1 MCILA
6 FWHVT
11 INLSNRKGMIDYMS
25 TVIRVEK
32 NREYVV
38 MNNKFLRNKQ
48 MSLKAKGLLALC
60 LSLPEDWDYSI
71 NGLVSITKESITA
84 VRNAMKELEELG
96 YMKINKLQ
104 NEKGHFHYEY
114 VIYETPHIENLHVDN
129 ADMENLVVENQVVD
143 NQLQQSIEKQI
154 IKEKVF
160 NKDLYIKEHASAAIW
175 SPLNDYLE
183 MRKEIG
189 AELTERGLKLL
200 LKRLDKL
207 SNNNINIQR
216 LMLENAIQSQW
227 KNVYLPKDQEI
238 EAAGKAL
245 KNELKTFYGI

>member
-1 MCILA
+1 ML
-6 FWHVT
+6 WHGT

-129 ADMENLVVENQVVD
+129 ADMENLVVENLVVD
-143 NQLQQSIEKQI
+143 NQLQQSIENKVSN
-154 IKEKVF
+154 KKVF

-207 SNNNINIQR
+207 TNNNINIQR
-216 LMLENAIQSQW
+216 LMLENAIQNQW

-238 EAAGKAL
+238 QAANKAL

>member
-1 MCILA
+1 
-6 FWHVT
+6 
-11 INLSNRKGMIDYMS
+11 
-25 TVIRVEK
+25 
-32 NREYVV
+32 

-60 LSLPEDWDYSI
+60 LSLPDDWDYSI
-71 NGLVSITKESITA
+71 NGLVSITKESVTA

-129 ADMENLVVENQVVD
+129 ADMENLHVEKQVVD
-143 NQLQQSIEKQI
+143 NQLQQSIENKVL
-154 IKEKVF
+154 KNKVF

-200 LKRLDKL
+200 LSRLDKL
-207 SNNNINIQR
+207 SNNNINVQR
-216 LMLENAIQSQW
+216 LMLENAIQNQW
-227 KNVYLPKDQEI
+227 KNVYRPKDQEI
-238 EAAGKAL
+238 EAASNAL
-245 KNELKTFYGI
+245 KHELKTFYGI

>member
-1 MCILA
+1 MLWC
-6 FWHVT
+6 VT

-32 NREYVV
+32 TREYVV

-71 NGLVSITKESITA
+71 NGLVSITKESVTA
-84 VRNAMKELEELG
+84 VRNAMKELEEHG
-96 YMKINKLQ
+96 HMKINKLQ

-114 VIYETPHIENLHVDN
+114 VIYETVPEPDTCFLGMDN
-129 ADMENLVVENQVVD
+129 ADTENLVIDSSDTD

-200 LKRLDKL
+200 LSRLEKL
-207 SNNNINIQR
+207 SKNNINVQR
-216 LMLENAIQSQW
+216 LMLENAVQNQW
-227 KNVYLPKDQEI
+227 KNVYRPKDQEI
-238 EAAGKAL
+238 EAADNAL
-245 KNELKTFYGI
+245 KHELKSFYGI